1 MPKEDSSRSLSHEG
15 GKFFSSALHFEAY
28 ISSICY
34 LPSGL
39 VHQFCVVF
47 LYKLNGELTH
57 SRWIKHLVV
66 FYFIYFDNKEKN
78 SQADGAE
85 KTTEH
90 KTSWVNMVHL
100 FQVNVSDLLLL
111 ILKYKENQTEKNPL
125 MLKQFHAPPNWQW
138 DGSRHQDSCLIHKM
152 VLVVWNHDLLPC
164 MEHTPTHPSFV
175 QICTIRFKLFFGPNL
190 YCSNFFVS
198 LFKILVLLQPHCDP
212 ASLNLG
218 WVVMK
223 WKPWWKAIQR
233 NEISP

>member
-34 LPSGL
+34 LPNGL

-57 SRWIKHLVV
+57 SHWIKHLVE

-100 FQVNVSDLLLL
+100 FQVNVSDLS
-111 ILKYKENQTEKNPL
+111 KPL
-125 MLKQFHAPPNWQW
+125 MFTPDLK
-138 DGSRHQDSCLIHKM
+138 
-152 VLVVWNHDLLPC
+152 
-164 MEHTPTHPSFV
+164 
-175 QICTIRFKLFFGPNL
+175 
-190 YCSNFFVS
+190 
-198 LFKILVLLQPHCDP
+198 
-212 ASLNLG
+212 
-218 WVVMK
+218 
-223 WKPWWKAIQR
+223 IQR
-233 NEISP
+233 KSNGKEPSNAKTIPCSTKLTMRWKQTSGLLFDSQNGSGSLKS